1 MFRLLSAVGGGHIR
15 IWTIHYGH
23 AFVCRSTSPVVLAT
37 VAVSFFYQREVA
49 HSLYHFPQC
58 RPLRFSP
65 LSSGMACCRNARL
78 LLVCEAL
85 GSRSCNSSIHLEA
98 LLPGRTIDAQNTPKV
113 ESSCPLTN

>member
-78 LLVCEAL
+78 SLFAKLLVVGVAIHRFIWKPCYPDAL
-85 GSRSCNSSIHLEA
+85 S
-98 LLPGRTIDAQNTPKV
+98 TPKTRRRWNHHV
-113 ESSCPLTN
+113 H